1 MAAKHINFGRRGEK
15 LAVEF
20 LDELDVEILAT
31 NYRWSRAEVDIIAR
45 TEKILHFVEV
55 KTRAWQ
61 DWDDALSAVTI
72 KQQNRVMKA
81 ASRYMEDQDYDGDF
95 QFDVV
100 VVLID
105 AGDNIKIKWVKD
117 AFGFWD

>member
-1 MAAKHINFGRRGEK
+1 MAAEHISFGRRGEQ
-15 LAVEF
+15 LAVDF
-20 LDELDVEILAT
+20 LEELAVEILAT

-45 TEKILHFVEV
+45 QEGQLHFIEV
-55 KTRAWQ
+55 KTRSWQ
-61 DWDDALSAVTI
+61 DVDDALSAVSAR
-72 KQQNRVMKA
+72 QQSRVMKA
-81 ASRYMEDQDYDGDF
+81 ASRYMEDTNYEGDF
-95 QFDVV
+95 QFDII

>member
-1 MAAKHINFGRRGEK
+1 MAAKHIIFGRRGED
-15 LAVEF
+15 LAREF
-20 LDELDVEILAT
+20 LDEMDVAVLEQ
-31 NYRWSRAEVDIIAR
+31 NYRWSRAEVDLIAKLDD
-45 TEKILHFVEV
+45 TLHFIEV

-61 DWDDALSAVTI
+61 DVEEALSAVSL
-72 KQQNRVMKA
+72 KQQHRVMKA

-95 QFDVV
+95 QFDVI

-105 AGDNIKIKWVKD
+105 AGDNIKITWIKD

>member
-1 MAAKHINFGRRGEK
+1 MAAEHINFGRRGEQ

-20 LDELDVEILAT
+20 LNELEVTILAQ
-31 NYRWSRAEVDIIAR
+31 NYRWSRAEVDIIA
-45 TEKILHFVEV
+45 TLDSCLHFVEV

-61 DWDDALSAVTI
+61 DWDDALSSVSI
-72 KQQNRVMKA
+72 KQQHRVMKA
-81 ASRYMEDQDYDGDF
+81 ASRFMEDEDYDGDF
-95 QFDVV
+95 QFDVI

-105 AGDNIKIKWVKD
+105 AGDNIKIKWVRD

>member
-1 MAAKHINFGRRGEK
+1 MAAEHINFGRRGEK
-15 LAVEF
+15 LAAEF
-20 LDELDVEILAT
+20 LAELEADILAQ

-45 TEKILHFVEV
+45 VDKSLHFIEV

-61 DWDDALSAVTI
+61 DWDDALSAVSI
-72 KQQNRVMKA
+72 RQQQRVMKA
-81 ASRYMEDQDYDGDF
+81 ASRYMEDENYDGDF

-100 VVLID
+100 IVLID
-105 AGDNIKIKWVKD
+105 AGDNVKIKWVKD